1 MITDL
6 TIIGNKITIN
16 SNKDDILT
24 ADDSTPS
31 FPDGVK
37 LTVHNIKINNGTFD
51 LDYTVVDTRL
61 RYNTMYNIYDINSDR
76 IMKTGTTTSTT
87 CTGKNKLTMTSPAT
101 TPATLI
107 SDPYGDYIFEFVK
120 KGISDSSM
128 TDIIVPDDSVYIKQ
142 ICTSNTVTFLS
153 KCNNDS
159 YGFNTQCTSTT
170 GGTTATDRAEF
181 TINILNVTSFS
192 LKTDSKKYMNIS
204 GNSIVYNSKQYYF
217 KTHISLKKEWSC
229 ITSNGEGNILAAAVG
244 GGNIW
249 MSNDYGDTWRE
260 HIPRDTTTTTPTI
273 AENQD
278 WNSITLN
285 DKGDK
290 LAATISAGKIWTYDG
305 STAKWTELTTPKLS
319 TTPTQQHWKSITSDS
334 SGNNLAVAVLYGN
347 IWTST
352 NFGANWAERTPGIGT
367 REWDSI
373 TSSSDG
379 NTLTAVVTC
388 DIDTSVP
395 GYPCIIP
402 NPNPHQIYTSKNSGR
417 TWSPLSNELNL
428 KFNHIT
434 SNDEG
439 DRLVAT
445 TWGTDGMYISTDTE
459 NKWGKVDTPTSTPTG
474 VWAAGDWRG
483 ITSNS
488 GGDKLAALQQSGS
501 IWTSTDY
508 GVNWKQSVD
517 THGLHWMDIT
527 SNNESTKLAA
537 VVYQGG
543 IWTSTNSGVTWTEH
557 KNTN

>member
-6 TIIGNKITIN
+6 TIIGNKIIIN

-24 ADDSTPS
+24 ADDPHS
-31 FPDGVK
+31 FPLGVK
-37 LTVHNIKINNGTFD
+37 LTVNSIKINNGTFD

-61 RYNTMYNIYDINSDR
+61 KYNTMYNIYDIISDR

-87 CTGKNKLTMTSPAT
+87 CTDKNVLTMTSPAT
-101 TPATLI
+101 NPATLI

-120 KGISDSSM
+120 KGTSDSST
-128 TDIIVPDDSVYIKQ
+128 TDIIVPADIVYIKQ
-142 ICTSNTVTFLS
+142 ICKSNTVKFLS
-153 KCNNDS
+153 KCTNNS

-170 GGTTATDRAEF
+170 GGTTTPDRAEF
-181 TINILNVTSFS
+181 TINIQNVTSFS
-192 LKTDSKKYMNIS
+192 LKTDSKNYMNILD
-204 GNSIVYNSKQYYF
+204 NNFEYNTNQYYF
-217 KTHISLKKEWSC
+217 KTHISLKKQWSC

-290 LAATISAGKIWTYDG
+290 LAATKSTGKIWTYDG
-305 STAKWTELTTPKLS
+305 STAKWTELTIPKLS
-319 TTPTQQHWKSITSDS
+319 TTTTPQRFWKSITSDS
-334 SGNNLAVAVLYGN
+334 SGNKLAVAVYYGN

-352 NFGANWAERTPGIGT
+352 DFGVSWTERTPYNT
-367 REWDSI
+367 PQAWDSI

-379 NTLTAVVTC
+379 KILTAVVIC
-388 DIDTSVP
+388 DTNTKLS
-395 GYPCIIP
+395 GNPCITPRPYPPIVRS
-402 NPNPHQIYTSKNSGR
+402 TNSGYS
-417 TWSPLSNELNL
+417 WSSLSNELNF
-428 KFNHIT
+428 KFNRIT

-445 TWGTDGMYISTDTE
+445 TWGTDGMYISTDT
-459 NKWGKVDTPTSTPTG
+459 GKNWKKVHTPTSTPAAG
-474 VWAAGDWRG
+474 VWATGDWRG

-501 IWTSTDY
+501 IWTSTNS

-517 THGLHWMDIT
+517 THGLHWVDIT

-543 IWTSTNSGVTWTEH
+543 IWTSTDSGVTWTEH